1 MGPGRADAELCRRLQ
16 QGGRQCRTAALRRR
30 QSRLYDRQA
39 RRPLRRPGDRA
50 DEAVHP
56 QAHHGLSAMQQNR
69 VKKILRE
76 GGLALGTHAGGIA
89 DPQIVELIG
98 LAGFDA
104 AFIDMEHTTYD
115 LHDVQLAVMAAE
127 RVGITPIVRTP
138 GFDPA
143 FILRLLDMG
152 VQGVQVPHVSSAKTA
167 RAAVNAVRYPPL
179 GERGMAA
186 GSRAADYGRIPLV
199 EHMAQSNREIL
210 LACMIEDMEAVE
222 RIDEI
227 AAVEG
232 VDLLA
237 VGPSDLSR
245 SLGVSGQPDH
255 PRLVAAIDRVCAAAG
270 KSAGA
275 RLALPLNHAAFPR
288 NAAEL
293 KALGTGYTNCAPAPE
308 ARLLASMRDQAV
320 EARRL
325 LG

>member
-1 MGPGRADAELCRRLQ
+1 MKE
-16 QGGRQCRTAALRRR
+16 
-30 QSRLYDRQA
+30 
-39 RRPLRRPGDRA
+39 
-50 DEAVHP
+50 
-56 QAHHGLSAMQQNR
+56 NR
-69 VKKILRE
+69 VKRILSE
-76 GGLALGTHAGGIA
+76 GGLALGTHVGGIA
-89 DPQIVELIG
+89 DPQIVEIIG

-104 AFIDMEHTTYD
+104 AFIDMEHTSFD
-115 LHDVQLAVMAAE
+115 LRDIQLMVMAAE

-152 VQGVQVPHVSSAKTA
+152 VQGIQVPHVSSAATA
-167 RAAVNAVRYPPL
+167 REAVKAVRYAPQ

-186 GSRAADYGRIPLV
+186 ASRASDYGQTKLLD
-199 EHMAQSNREIL
+199 HMAASNREIT

-222 RIDEI
+222 QIDEI

-237 VGPSDLSR
+237 IGPSDLSR
-245 SLGVSGQPDH
+245 SLGVSGHPDH
-255 PRLVAAIDRVCAAAG
+255 PKLVAAIDRVREAVRKGAG
-270 KSAGA
+270 C

-293 KALGTGYTNCAPAPE
+293 MHLGAGYSNCAPTPE
-308 ARLLASMRDQAV
+308 ARLLHSMQEQCAAQRK
-320 EARRL
+320 L

>member
-1 MGPGRADAELCRRLQ
+1 MKE
-16 QGGRQCRTAALRRR
+16 
-30 QSRLYDRQA
+30 
-39 RRPLRRPGDRA
+39 
-50 DEAVHP
+50 
-56 QAHHGLSAMQQNR
+56 NR
-69 VKKILRE
+69 VKRILRE
-76 GGLALGTHAGGIA
+76 GGLALGTHVGGIA

-104 AFIDMEHTTYD
+104 AFIDMEHTSFD
-115 LHDVQLAVMAAE
+115 LHDVQLAVMAAD

-152 VQGVQVPHVSSAKTA
+152 VQGIQVPHVGDAARA
-167 RAAVNAVRYPPL
+167 RAAVKAVRYAPL
-179 GERGMAA
+179 GDRGMAA
-186 GSRAADYGRIPLV
+186 GSRAAEFGKIPLV

-245 SLGVSGQPDH
+245 SLGVSARPPEAGGRDRPGPRIGQEKCG
-255 PRLVAAIDRVCAAAG
+255 RA
-270 KSAGA
+270 A
-275 RLALPLNHAAFPR
+275 RLAAQSCCLSAQRRTAQ
-288 NAAEL
+288 
-293 KALGTGYTNCAPAPE
+293 GT
-308 ARLLASMRDQAV
+308 R
-320 EARRL
+320 RRL
-325 LG
+325 HQLRADPGSPPAAVVPDTGCRSAQAPGLST

>member
-1 MGPGRADAELCRRLQ
+1 MRENG
-16 QGGRQCRTAALRRR
+16 
-30 QSRLYDRQA
+30 
-39 RRPLRRPGDRA
+39 
-50 DEAVHP
+50 
-56 QAHHGLSAMQQNR
+56 
-69 VKKILRE
+69 VKRILRE
-76 GGLALGTHAGGIA
+76 GGLALGTHVGGIA

-104 AFIDMEHTTYD
+104 AFIDMEHTSFD

-152 VQGVQVPHVSSAKTA
+152 VQGIQVPHVGDAAAA
-167 RAAVNAVRYPPL
+167 RAAVKAVRYPPL
-179 GERGMAA
+179 GDRGMAA
-186 GSRAADYGRIPLV
+186 GSRAAEFGKISLV

-210 LACMIEDMEAVE
+210 LACMIEDMAAVE
-222 RIDEI
+222 RIDQI

-255 PRLVAAIDRVCAAAG
+255 PRLVAAIDRVREAVKRGA
-270 KSAGA
+270 AGA

-288 NAAEL
+288 NAAQL
-293 KALGTGYTNCAPAPE
+293 KALGAGYTNCAPSPE
-308 ARLLASMRDQAV
+308 ARLLRSFQDQAA
-320 EARRL
+320 EQRRL

>member
-1 MGPGRADAELCRRLQ
+1 MEKKRERAHDIAEEGLDKLVEGDKEAGEKLIDKAKKIDPKAVEELAEEVERDKENAERFVEQEVEKRLTGKPGSAACLQ
-16 QGGRQCRTAALRRR
+16 LVAP
-30 QSRLYDRQA
+30 D
-39 RRPLRRPGDRA
+39 RRPYLLIPRFQREGGMK
-50 DEAVHP
+50 E
-56 QAHHGLSAMQQNR
+56 NR
-69 VKKILRE
+69 VKRILSE
-76 GGLALGTHAGGIA
+76 GGLALGTHVGGIA
-89 DPQIVELIG
+89 DPQIVEIIG

-104 AFIDMEHTTYD
+104 AFIDMEHTSYD

-152 VQGVQVPHVSSAKTA
+152 VQGIQVPHVSSAETA
-167 RAAVNAVRYPPL
+167 REAVKAVRYPPL

-210 LACMIEDMEAVE
+210 LACMIEDMAAVE

-237 VGPSDLSR
+237 VGPVRPVALARRQRPTR
-245 SLGVSGQPDH
+245 SPEAGRCHRPRARRGQNGRRRP
-255 PRLVAAIDRVCAAAG
+255 
-270 KSAGA
+270 A
-275 RLALPLNHAAFPR
+275 RLAAQPCRISA
-288 NAAEL
+288 
-293 KALGTGYTNCAPAPE
+293 
-308 ARLLASMRDQAV
+308 
-320 EARRL
+320 
-325 LG
+325 